1 MLFPRPKI
9 IIVKDDLTSRV
20 RSLRDPE
27 KKMSKSDPDWRSC
40 VFVND
45 TPDVVAKK
53 IKKAVT
59 DLQDG
64 VTFDP
69 VDRPGLA
76 NLITLHC
83 GFSGLTPEEVCQQVG
98 GMKSGQYK
106 KVVTEVVNE
115 GLKPIREKISYYE
128 SNKDH
133 LEAVLDKG
141 ANKARFLAAETMD
154 SVRRL
159 VGLTSH

>member
-1 MLFPRPKI
+1 
-9 IIVKDDLTSRV
+9 
-20 RSLRDPE
+20 
-27 KKMSKSDPDWRSC
+27 MSKSDPDWRSC

-45 TPDVVAKK
+45 TPDLVAEK

-69 VDRPGLA
+69 EGRPGLT

-83 GFSGLTPEEVCQQVG
+83 GFSGLTPEEVCQQVV

-115 GLKPIREKISYYE
+115 GLRPIREKISYYE
-128 SNKDH
+128 INKDH
-133 LEAVLDKG
+133 LEAVMDKG
-141 ANKARFLAAETMD
+141 AEKARFVAAETMD
-154 SVRRL
+154 TVRRL
-159 VGLTSH
+159 VGLTSR

>member
-1 MLFPRPKI
+1 MEN
-9 IIVKDDLTSRV
+9 DLTSRV
-20 RSLRDPE
+20 KSLRDPA

-45 TPDVVAKK
+45 SPDLVAEK

-69 VDRPGLA
+69 DGRPGLA

-83 GFSGLTPEEVCQQVG
+83 GFSGLAPEEVCQHVS

-115 GLKPIREKISYYE
+115 GLRPIRENISYYE

-133 LEAVLDKG
+133 LEAVMDKG
-141 ANKARFLAAETMD
+141 AEKARFLAAETMD
-154 SVRRL
+154 AVRRL
-159 VGLTSH
+159 VGLTSR

>member
-40 VFVND
+40 VFVSD
-45 TPDVVAKK
+45 TPDVVAEK

-141 ANKARFLAAETMD
+141 ADKARFLAAETMD